1 MESVNSKIQRV
12 FYGRGALPNK
22 ESALNIIYLNLTDL
36 ENKWKKSKVSNWDKN
51 YNELTTIYLNEIKE
65 YIN

>member
-36 ENKWKKSKVSNWDKN
+36 ENKWKKSKVSNWEKI

>member
-36 ENKWKKSKVSNWDKN
+36 ENKWKKSKVSNWDKI
-51 YNELTTIYLNEIKE
+51 YNELTTIYLNEIKK